1 MIPAFRERSRS
12 RTRHHL
18 LHSRP
23 LVQGGIACVLALAA
37 MSAAADESFH
47 AVTPDDIVWKELRQ
61 SPPLSRA
68 NLHGEQERAGSFT
81 FRVRA
86 AAGHRL
92 MPHTHPDER
101 VITVL
106 EGTYWSAVGDVWD
119 ESRLIAF
126 PKGSLYVVP
135 AGVPH
140 YSAVLEGE
148 TVFQESGTGP
158 SRNDMIP
165 QPAAR

>member
-1 MIPAFRERSRS
+1 MK
-12 RTRHHL
+12 RTRTL
-18 LHSRP
+18 LSSI
-23 LVQGGIACVLALAA
+23 LLSSLAGAA
-37 MSAAADESFH
+37 FAADGEFH
-47 AVTPDDIVWKELRQ
+47 AVTPDRIEWKEPRTA
-61 SPPLSRA
+61 PPLGRA
-68 NLHGEQERAGSFT
+68 MIYGVQEQPGSFT

-92 MPHTHPDER
+92 LPHTHPDER

-106 EGTYWSAVGDVWD
+106 EGTYWSAVGGTWD
-119 ESRLIAF
+119 ESKLIAF
-126 PKGSLYVVP
+126 PRGSLYVVP

-148 TVFQESGTGP
+148 TEFQESGTGP

-165 QPAAR
+165 Q